1 MNSIIEQLLKK
12 RGISGEEAVTE
23 FLSERPKKT
32 YDPFLLP
39 DMEAGV
45 DLIFRAISAG
55 RKICIYGDY
64 DADGITSTCLMKT
77 ILERAGAD
85 VFFFLPSRFREGY
98 GLNADAI
105 DRIRE
110 QGAEVIITVDC
121 GSVS

>member
-64 DADGITSTCLMKT
+64 DADGITSARSR
-77 ILERAGAD
+77 I
-85 VFFFLPSRFREGY
+85 VFMRHV
-98 GLNADAI
+98 
-105 DRIRE
+105 
-110 QGAEVIITVDC
+110 EVIP
-121 GSVS
+121 SAS